1 MSSFSAAVVE
11 NTLVYCLRDVLLHGY
26 VRVCVCSNM
35 CGRATYSMC
44 VRTFNAILAHPGIVN
59 SLLSKLLNGVTTRA
73 GALFFFCIYFIF
85 RSLILSPRGQRT
97 TGGRI
102 GNKYIYFSFWR
113 SSLMRGTCEAQASDF
128 GKDYLCPSTPHL
140 CHTGLV
146 KPLCDW

>member
-1 MSSFSAAVVE
+1 MSSFSAGVVE
-11 NTLVYCLRDVLLHGY
+11 DALVYCLRDVLLHGY
-26 VRVCVCSNM
+26 VCVCACVCLNM
-35 CGRATYSMC
+35 CGRATCSMC
-44 VRTFNAILAHPGIVN
+44 VRTFNAILAHCGIVN
-59 SLLSKLLNGVTTRA
+59 SLLSKLLNGVTSRA
-73 GALFFFCIYFIF
+73 GALSFFFVFAFI
-85 RSLILSPRGQRT
+85 LESPLCGQRT